1 MIIYFFFFSEENLP
15 ELEDTYLIAVLRCCK
30 YNIKKSEVKL
40 KKFLNVRRTIIKNL
54 KKLDNEKIEPLI
66 SDGFSEC
73 LPWADKHGRPI
84 YVFRPSNTIKNILL
98 LSLTLLLFKLLS
110 LLFLINFR
118 LIC

>member
-1 MIIYFFFFSEENLP
+1 MIIYFFSLLAEENLP
-15 ELEDTYLIAVLRCCK
+15 ELEDIYLIAVLRCCK

-40 KKFLNVRRTIIKNL
+40 KKFSNVRRMIIKNL

-84 YVFRPSNTIKNILL
+84 YVFRPSNNI
-98 LSLTLLLFKLLS
+98 
-110 LLFLINFR
+110 
-118 LIC
+118 